1 MRILLKNANAVLK
14 EGTQLVDILI
24 ENTKIVK
31 IDTNIETNAERVIDI
46 EGQLVL
52 PGLIDVHVHFRDPGQ
67 TQKEDVVTG
76 SHAAA
81 RGGYTTVWTMP
92 NVDPVPDTAEKMK
105 KMVEHNRSKSIVHIE
120 QYGSIT
126 KKRTSE
132 ELVDF
137 KALKDAGAIAF
148 SNDGNGIQ
156 TAEVMYEA
164 MKQIKALDLP
174 LAAHVED
181 ESLMQHGV
189 MNEGDTAKQL
199 GLPGISELTETAQ
212 LARDLE
218 IARNTG
224 VHYHVCHV
232 SKARSVELIR
242 RAQRDG
248 VNVTAEVA
256 PHHLFLDETMITMD
270 NPMMKMN
277 PPLRTLKDRQ
287 ALLSGLLDGTIGM
300 IATDHAP
307 HTVEDKTGSMKTA
320 AFGIT
325 GLETAF
331 SLLYTKLVKSGICT
345 IEQLV
350 QWMSSQPAQI
360 FNIQHAGEL
369 KSGEIA
375 DLTVMNVDTQ
385 YKIEKKD
392 FASKGVN
399 TPFVGQQVYG
409 RTELTMVA
417 GKIVFQRKG
426 QN

>member
-1 MRILLKNANAVLK
+1 MRTLLKNAQVVLGETTK
-14 EGTQLVDILI
+14 AADILI
-24 ENTKIVK
+24 EDDYV
-31 IDTNIETNAERVIDI
+31 AEIKSELNVDADQVIDVKNN
-46 EGQLVL
+46 LVM
-52 PGLIDVHVHFRDPGQ
+52 PGLVDVHVHFRDPGQ
-67 TQKEDVVTG
+67 TAKEDVQTG
-76 SHAAA
+76 SNAAA
-81 RGGYTTVWTMP
+81 RGGYTTVLTMP
-92 NVDPVPDTAEKMK
+92 NIDPVPDTAEKMQ
-105 KMVEHNRSKSIVHIE
+105 KMVEHNQSVGKIHIG

-126 KKRTSE
+126 QKRTSE

-137 KALKDAGAIAF
+137 KALKSAGAVAF

-156 TAEVMYEA
+156 TAETMYQA
-164 MKQIKALDLP
+164 MTQIKALDMI

-189 MNEGDTAKQL
+189 MNAGPVAQKL
-199 GLPGISELTETAQ
+199 GLPGISELAETAQ

-224 VHYHVCHV
+224 AHYHVCHV

-242 RAQRDG
+242 RAQKDG

-256 PHHLFLDETMITMD
+256 PHHLFLDESMIEMD

-277 PPLRTLKDRQ
+277 PPLRTLADRQ

-307 HTVEDKTGSMKTA
+307 HTVEDKTGSMQTA

-331 SLLYTKLVKSGICT
+331 PLLYTRLAKSGLCS

-350 QWMSSQPAQI
+350 LWMSERPAQI
-360 FNIQHAGEL
+360 FKLKTAGKL
-369 KSGEIA
+369 AVGHPA
-375 DLTVMNVDTQ
+375 DLTVMNVNDEYEIKQ
-385 YKIEKKD
+385 AD
-392 FASKGVN
+392 FASKGIN
-399 TPFVGQQVYG
+399 TPFVGQKVYG
-409 RTELTMVA
+409 RTELTMVS

-426 QN
+426 